1 MADDR
6 EIDPDEIEA
15 AAEICPLCG
24 GLIMVLWAKEGGVI
38 SHPAYVLVADW
49 IIHGTCWDALVERLP
64 PVSPEVERQDW
75 SGDFESWGDDR

>member
-1 MADDR
+1 
-6 EIDPDEIEA
+6 
-15 AAEICPLCG
+15 
-24 GLIMVLWAKEGGVI
+24 VI